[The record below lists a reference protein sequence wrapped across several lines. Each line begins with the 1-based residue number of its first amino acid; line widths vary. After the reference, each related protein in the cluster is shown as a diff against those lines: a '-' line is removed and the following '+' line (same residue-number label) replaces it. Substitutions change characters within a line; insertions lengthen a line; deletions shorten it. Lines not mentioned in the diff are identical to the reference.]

1 MEDLTERTLDSKR
14 IYDGR
19 IVSLRVDT
27 VELPDGK
34 EARREI
40 VEHRGAVAIVPL
52 LDSREVVMVRQYRQA
67 AGEILLE
74 IPAGTLGQ
82 GEDPEDCARRELI
95 EETGYK
101 AAEMIK
107 LFSSYLSPG
116 YSNEMLHTYLATG
129 LSENPGVQDED
140 EFVEVVRIDL
150 DDVMEM
156 IRRGEIKDAK
166 SICGCLIAECMLRH
180 QK

>member
-1 MEDLTERTLDSKR
+1 MDLRERTINTKR

-34 EARREI
+34 TSEREI

-52 LDSREVVMVRQYRQA
+52 TDSGEVIMVRQFRQA
-67 AGEILLE
+67 AGEVLIE
-74 IPAGTLGQ
+74 IPAGTLGE
-82 GEDPEDCARRELI
+82 GEDPEDCARRELV
-95 EETGYK
+95 EETGFG
-101 AAEMIK
+101 ARNMTR
-107 LFSSYLSPG
+107 LFGSYLSPG

-129 LSENPGVQDED
+129 LSQEQAEQDED
-140 EFVEVVRIDL
+140 EFVEVVRVRL
-150 DDVMEM
+150 DDIMDM

-166 SICGCLIAECMLRH
+166 SICGCLIAECLLRH
-180 QK
+180 RR